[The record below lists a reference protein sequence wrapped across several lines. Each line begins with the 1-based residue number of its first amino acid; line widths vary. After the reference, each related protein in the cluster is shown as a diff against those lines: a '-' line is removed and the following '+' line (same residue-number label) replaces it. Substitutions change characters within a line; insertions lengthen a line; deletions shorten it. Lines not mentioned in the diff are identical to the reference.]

1 MKVDNLDELQRI
13 IKDWDGE
20 IVVEAYDI
28 IGHKGIAALSLVKND
43 GIYEGIEFEGNREDI
58 LSLFT
63 DVLKKNIDKVLEEQ
77 KVTVQFAEKDIKR
90 GIKKQREE
98 KECL

>member
-28 IGHKGIAALSLVKND
+28 IDHKGIAALSLVKND
-43 GIYEGIEFEGNREDI
+43 EFYEGIEFEGNREDI

-63 DVLKKNIDKVLEEQ
+63 DVLKKNMDKVLEVQ
-77 KVTVQFAEKDIKR
+77 KATVQFAEKDIKR
-90 GIKKQREE
+90 ELRD
-98 KECL
+98 

>member
-1 MKVDNLDELQRI
+1 MKVDNLDELERI

-28 IGHKGIAALSLVKND
+28 IDHKGIAALSLVKND
-43 GIYEGIEFEGNREDI
+43 EFYEGIEFEGNREDI

-90 GIKKQREE
+90 ALKKLREE
-98 KECL
+98 

>member
-1 MKVDNLDELQRI
+1 MKVDNLDELQKI
-13 IKDWDGE
+13 VKDWDGE
-20 IVVEAYDI
+20 IVVEAYGI

-43 GIYEGIEFEGNREDI
+43 RIYEGIEFEGNREDI

-63 DVLKKNIDKVLEEQ
+63 DVLKRNIDKVLEEQ

-90 GIKKQREE
+90 GLKKLRE
-98 KECL
+98 KE